1 VNFHPY
7 LQSRKRRESAG
18 SGCYDLVSASP
29 SIFGGRSSPRRAP
42 LREPIQEDVPRASRK
57 GRERQVAT
65 GRVRDVIAGGEPATG
80 NTKSK
85 AARSIQE
92 LITKADIRAV
102 CVICSTACLS
112 LFLLEFA
119 GNEGTYAQ
127 LYPPNRIG
135 VDPYWVLRAKA
146 WWVLWIVISF
156 VMIPAIAMVSLP
168 GKRLRDCN
176 LSFRG
181 FAQHF
186 WIYVG
191 LFAAVLPVIWVVS
204 LSPNFYNYYPMYP
217 AAGRSWNDFLMW
229 EGMYVAQF
237 VALEFFFR
245 GFLVGG
251 LSRYI
256 GVLSVPASVMPYM
269 MLHFSKPAPEAAAS
283 VVAGFILGYLAW
295 KLKSIWGGVCIHCA
309 VAVSMDLLALSH
321 KNQLP
326 WIHR

>member
-1 VNFHPY
+1 VNLHPY
-7 LQSRKRRESAG
+7 LQSRRRKEPAG
-18 SGCYDLVSASP
+18 S
-29 SIFGGRSSPRRAP
+29 RRYQGLIP
-42 LREPIQEDVPRASRK
+42 TASRK
-57 GRERQVAT
+57 GRERQVAS
-65 GRVRDVIAGGEPATG
+65 GRVRDVTAGGEQTTG

-85 AARSIQE
+85 VARSIQE

-102 CVICSTACLS
+102 CVICGTACLS
-112 LFLLEFA
+112 LFLQEFA
-119 GNEGTYAQ
+119 GNEGIYAQ
-127 LYPPNRIG
+127 LYPSNRIG
-135 VDPYWVLRAKA
+135 DPYWVLRTKA
-146 WWVLWIVISF
+146 WWILWTVISF
-156 VMIPAIAMVSLP
+156 VVVPVIAMVSLP
-168 GKRLRDCN
+168 GKRLADCN

-191 LFAAVLPVIWVVS
+191 LFVAVLPVIWVVS
-204 LSPNFYNYYPMYP
+204 LSPDFYNFYPMYP

-269 MLHFSKPAPEAAAS
+269 MLHFTKPAPEAAAS

-326 WIHR
+326 WMHR

>member
-1 VNFHPY
+1 VNRQPY
-7 LQSRKRRESAG
+7 IQSGKRREPSRSRRNDGAFPT
-18 SGCYDLVSASP
+18 ASP
-29 SIFGGRSSPRRAP
+29 
-42 LREPIQEDVPRASRK
+42 K
-57 GRERQVAT
+57 GRERQAAS
-65 GRVRDVIAGGEPATG
+65 GIVRDAIAGGEPATG

-85 AARSIQE
+85 PARSIQE
-92 LITKADIRAV
+92 LFTRADIRAV
-102 CVICSTACLS
+102 CVICATACLS

-135 VDPYWVLRAKA
+135 ADPYWVLRTKA

-156 VMIPAIAMVSLP
+156 VVIPVIAMVSLG
-168 GKRLRDCN
+168 GKRLGDCN

-204 LSPNFYNYYPMYP
+204 LSPDFYNYYPMYP

-251 LSRYI
+251 LSRTI
-256 GVLSVPASVMPYM
+256 GVLAVPASVMPYM
-269 MLHFSKPAPEAAAS
+269 MLHFTKPAPEAAAS
-283 VVAGFILGYLAW
+283 VVAGFIIGYFAW
-295 KLKSIWGGVCIHCA
+295 KLKSIWGGVCVHCA

-326 WIHR
+326 WMHH

>member
-1 VNFHPY
+1 
-7 LQSRKRRESAG
+7 
-18 SGCYDLVSASP
+18 
-29 SIFGGRSSPRRAP
+29 
-42 LREPIQEDVPRASRK
+42 
-57 GRERQVAT
+57 
-65 GRVRDVIAGGEPATG
+65 VIAGGEPAAG
-80 NTKSK
+80 NAKSK

-92 LITKADIRAV
+92 LITKADIRSV
-102 CVICSTACLS
+102 SVICATACLS

-119 GNEGTYAQ
+119 GDEGTYAR

-135 VDPYWVLRAKA
+135 ADPYWVLRTKA

-156 VMIPAIAMVSLP
+156 VVIPVIAMVSLP

-181 FAQHF
+181 FAKHF

-191 LFAAVLPVIWVVS
+191 LFVAVLPVIWVVS
-204 LSPNFYNYYPMYP
+204 LSPDFYNFYPMYP

-229 EGMYVAQF
+229 EGMYVGQF

-251 LSRYI
+251 LSRSI
-256 GVLSVPASVMPYM
+256 GVLAVPASVMPYM

-326 WIHR
+326 WMHR

>member
-1 VNFHPY
+1 VNLHPY
-7 LQSRKRRESAG
+7 LQPRKRRET
-18 SGCYDLVSASP
+18 
-29 SIFGGRSSPRRAP
+29 GRNRGYQGTFPT
-42 LREPIQEDVPRASRK
+42 ASRK
-57 GRERQVAT
+57 GRERQGAT

-80 NTKSK
+80 NTKAK
-85 AARSIQE
+85 AARSLQE

-102 CVICSTACLS
+102 CVICATACLS

-119 GNEGTYAQ
+119 GNEGIYGQ
-127 LYPPNRIG
+127 LYPPDRIG
-135 VDPYWVLRAKA
+135 PDPYWVLRTKA
-146 WWVLWIVISF
+146 WWILWIVISF
-156 VMIPAIAMVSLP
+156 VVIPVIAMVSLP

-191 LFAAVLPVIWVVS
+191 LFVAVLPVIWVVS
-204 LSPNFYNYYPMYP
+204 LSPDFYNFYPMYP
-217 AAGRSWNDFLMW
+217 AAGRSWSDFLMW

-251 LSRYI
+251 LSRSI
-256 GVLSVPASVMPYM
+256 GVLAVPASVMPYM

-283 VVAGFILGYLAW
+283 VVAGFVLGYLAW

-326 WIHR
+326 WAHH